1 MKKIILIMVLVLLST
16 SAMAMNK
23 KEAAQ
28 VLKEHGV
35 DKTMKMLSDKL
46 SSGLPVIIA
55 KDVSMVSVVYM
66 FKKMYFRY
74 SVSNEKSKIMSG
86 FSSQAL
92 RADREGVNNY
102 MINND
107 CNNPVFSTAMEEGV
121 SFVYVYAHDNGLP
134 IYDFEVTSAD
144 CK

>member
-1 MKKIILIMVLVLLST
+1 MVLVLLST